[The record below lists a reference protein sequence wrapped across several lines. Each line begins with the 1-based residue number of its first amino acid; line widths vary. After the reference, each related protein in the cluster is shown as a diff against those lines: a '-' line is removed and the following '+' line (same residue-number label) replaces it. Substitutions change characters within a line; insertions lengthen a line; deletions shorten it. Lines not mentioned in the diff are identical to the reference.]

1 MTTGFELF
9 TSFSTNLEVTEK
21 YVEFCAL
28 NPFENPNYILNLI
41 TFHIK
46 YIPMYNLQ
54 SNQLQSRIVDI
65 SNSSQKYFSRLKITT
80 RSHSRPVNLHPLFLK
95 IGHPAF

>member
-21 YVEFCAL
+21 CVELCAL
-28 NPFENPNYILNLI
+28 SSFEEPNYILNLI

-46 YIPMYNLQ
+46 YTY
-54 SNQLQSRIVDI
+54 V
-65 SNSSQKYFSRLKITT
+65 
-80 RSHSRPVNLHPLFLK
+80 
-95 IGHPAF
+95 

>member
-28 NPFENPNYILNLI
+28 NPFEKP
-41 TFHIK
+41 
-46 YIPMYNLQ
+46 
-54 SNQLQSRIVDI
+54 
-65 SNSSQKYFSRLKITT
+65 
-80 RSHSRPVNLHPLFLK
+80 
-95 IGHPAF
+95 